1 MKKIL
6 RDNKGSISA
15 LVVISVLLYSIVLT
29 TAFMKASG
37 KRRIQIQSQILAKE
51 TYEKQL
57 DNLDEIR
64 DEINGGSSGYV
75 KKNTEVTYPD
85 GKVWIPEGFR
95 ISKDSASTVQGGVV
109 IEDKDGNQFVWV
121 PVATL
126 ADYKRTAYSRQ
137 VATEETDTA
146 TNSIKINYNS
156 SNSSYF
162 TEALPEDEKASV
174 ERYKGFYIG
183 RYEAGDKENTEAK
196 KLRSSNDVTKTVTIK
211 ANQAPYNNVTR
222 TQAISLAEGFA
233 TKQGYKAKTKL
244 VSSYAWDTTIE
255 FLQKVN
261 SDYGNSSEEGNYT
274 DTTFSYT
281 DITGASKTKKKNS
294 SVLIPTG
301 QTTPVCNIYDMG
313 GNVVEWTTE
322 FYSHTYYTCA
332 YRGGSCDRRFDSD
345 PAGYRMYN
353 SDYGGDYNGFRIALF
368 LTEVPEVATAET
380 APYFPDNT
388 FTKKEG
394 TIDTGLVIQD
404 ASGNEYVWVV
414 VPKSLYN
421 NTVYNLNNA
430 KKPSSSTDYA
440 NIEYCLQQYT
450 ATYKIDGWSD
460 THAGDTA
467 NVGWLTSDEYTEL
480 KNSMLKSV
488 YENGGFYVGRYEAG
502 IDTTTGTNRTSEG
515 PTNSDGKYTIEG
527 MPTPVTKADAYP
539 YTYVTRTQAQNLAR
553 NVNSGTKT
561 SSLMFGVQ
569 WDLVLA
575 FMSKDTAK
583 IISTDDLTSN
593 STKIGNYSNATF
605 QLSQTGKYATSSY
618 GTLSSTWN
626 PSTTATT
633 NFVDSSRNKLAES
646 GGNGI
651 LVTTGTSEKNKVMN
665 IYDIAG
671 NVCEWTLE
679 LTSYTGI
686 PCAVRGGDY
695 FGVGSSGPA
704 ALRGFEDADRS
715 DLRFGFR
722 VSLF

>member
-450 ATYKIDGWSD
+450 ATYRIDGWSD

-539 YTYVTRTQAQNLAR
+539 YTYVTRTQAQNLASK
-553 NVNSGTKT
+553 VNAGTKT
-561 SSLMFGVQ
+561 SSLMFGLQ

-575 FMSKDTAK
+575 FMHNKGNIAD
-583 IISTDDLTSN
+583 STLTSN
-593 STKIGNYSNATF
+593 STTIGNYRDSVF
-605 QLSQTGKYATSSY
+605 QLSQTGQYAVFSNFS
-618 GTLSSTWN
+618 LSSTWN

-633 NFVDSSRNKLAES
+633 NFVDSSRNKIAQS
-646 GGNGI
+646 SNGI
-651 LVTTGTSEKNKVMN
+651 LVTTGTSETNKVMN

-671 NVCEWTLE
+671 NVYEWTLE
-679 LTSYTGI
+679 LTSDTVF
-686 PCAVRGGDY
+686 PCAYRGGI
-695 FGVGSSGPA
+695 FGTTGSFSPA
-704 ALRGFEDADRS
+704 AYRDNVRTAYS
-715 DLRFGFR
+715 YYSFGFR